1 METLTITQIIRRLS
15 SKSIPLFSLDELGG
29 ILGVGNRQSL
39 YKRID
44 RLTNAKIL
52 EKLIKGKYYFSLN
65 KVNDF
70 TMANFLYQPSYIS
83 LQSAL
88 SFHSIMT
95 GFSYQITSISVK
107 KPKNFIIDKKDFIY
121 SKITPKLFWGW
132 EKKEDFLI
140 AKPEKALLDY
150 VYFASK
156 GLTSLDWE
164 EIDISKLDKK
174 LLLMWAQ
181 KYNNTVA
188 KEIKKHAKP

>member
-1 METLTITQIIRRLS
+1 METLTITEIIRKLS
-15 SKSIPLFSLDELGG
+15 SKNIPLFSLNELGG
-29 ILGVGNRQSL
+29 ILGVDNRQSL

-44 RLTNAKIL
+44 RLTKAKIL

-65 KVNDF
+65 NVNDF

-83 LQSAL
+83 MQSAL

-95 GFSYQITSISVK
+95 GFSYQITSISIK
-107 KPKNFIIDKKDFIY
+107 KPKTIEIDEKDFVY

-140 AKPEKALLDY
+140 ATAEKALLDY

-156 GLTSLDWE
+156 GLVNLDWE
-164 EIDISKLDKK
+164 EIDLKKIDKR
-174 LLLMWAQ
+174 LLLKWAE
-181 KYNNTVA
+181 KYNSVVLRN
-188 KEIKKHAKP
+188 IKKQI

>member
-44 RLTNAKIL
+44 RLTKAKIL

-132 EKKEDFLI
+132 EKKEDFLM

-156 GLTSLDWE
+156 GLANVDWE

-174 LLLMWAQ
+174 LLLTWAL

-188 KEIKKHAKP
+188 NEIKKHIQL

>member
-1 METLTITQIIRRLS
+1 METLTITEIIRKIS
-15 SKSIPLFSLDELGG
+15 SKNIPLFSLNELGG
-29 ILGVGNRQSL
+29 ILGVDNRQSL

-44 RLTNAKIL
+44 RLTKAKIL

-65 KVNDF
+65 NVNDF

-83 LQSAL
+83 MQSAL

-95 GFSYQITSISVK
+95 GFSYQITSISIR
-107 KPKNFIIDKKDFIY
+107 KPKIIEIDEKDFVY

-140 AKPEKALLDY
+140 ATAEKALLDY

-156 GLTSLDWE
+156 GLANLDWE
-164 EIDISKLDKK
+164 EIDLKKIDKR
-174 LLLMWAQ
+174 LLLKWAE
-181 KYNNTVA
+181 KYNSVVLRN
-188 KEIKKHAKP
+188 IKKQI

>member
-44 RLTNAKIL
+44 RLTKAKIL

-95 GFSYQITSISVK
+95 GFSYQITSISVR

-132 EKKEDFLI
+132 EKKEDFLM

-156 GLTSLDWE
+156 GLANVDWE

-174 LLLMWAQ
+174 LLLTWAL

-188 KEIKKHAKP
+188 NEIKKHIQL

>member
-1 METLTITQIIRRLS
+1 METLTITEIIRKIS
-15 SKSIPLFSLDELGG
+15 SKNIPLFSLNELGG
-29 ILGVGNRQSL
+29 ILGVDNRQSL

-44 RLTNAKIL
+44 RLTKAKIL

-65 KVNDF
+65 NVNDF

-83 LQSAL
+83 MQSAL

-95 GFSYQITSISVK
+95 GFSYQITSISIK
-107 KPKNFIIDKKDFIY
+107 KPKTIEIDEKDFVY

-140 AKPEKALLDY
+140 ATAEKALLDY

-156 GLTSLDWE
+156 GLANLDWE
-164 EIDISKLDKK
+164 EIDLKKIDKR
-174 LLLMWAQ
+174 LLLKWAE
-181 KYNNTVA
+181 KYNSVVLRN
-188 KEIKKHAKP
+188 IKKQI

>member
-1 METLTITQIIRRLS
+1 MGTLSISGIIKRLAS
-15 SKSIPLFSLDELGG
+15 RSIPLFSLNEIGA
-29 ILGVGNRQSL
+29 ILAIDNRQTL
-39 YKRID
+39 YKRIQ
-44 RLTNAKIL
+44 RLTQNKIL
-52 EKLIKGKYYFSLN
+52 EKLMKGKYHCTLN
-65 KVNDF
+65 SVSDF
-70 TMANFLYQPSYIS
+70 TIANFLYQPSYIS
-83 LQSAL
+83 MQSAL

-150 VYFASK
+150 IYFASK
-156 GLTSLDWE
+156 GLVSLDWD

-174 LLLMWAQ
+174 LLLTWAL

-188 KEIKKHAKP
+188 NEIRKH

>member
-1 METLTITQIIRRLS
+1 METLTITEIIRKIS
-15 SKSIPLFSLDELGG
+15 SKNIPLFSLNELGG
-29 ILGVGNRQSL
+29 ILGVDNRQSL

-44 RLTNAKIL
+44 RLTKAKIL

-65 KVNDF
+65 NVNDF

-83 LQSAL
+83 MQSAL

-95 GFSYQITSISVK
+95 GFSYQITSISIK
-107 KPKNFIIDKKDFIY
+107 KPKTIEIDEKDFVY

-140 AKPEKALLDY
+140 ATAEKALLDY

-156 GLTSLDWE
+156 GLVNLDWE
-164 EIDISKLDKK
+164 EIDLKKIDKR
-174 LLLMWAQ
+174 LLLKWAE
-181 KYNNTVA
+181 KYNSVVLRN
-188 KEIKKHAKP
+188 IKKQI